1 MERMKIKG
9 HCFEVNSADGW
20 NTACPTH
27 PILLCL
33 CCKANGAWAAS
44 FPQRANKRDLIQTK
58 AAEDKQGEEI
68 QWKLGKEK
76 QKEIGR
82 QY

>member
-1 MERMKIKG
+1 MKIKG
-9 HCFEVNSADGW
+9 LQVNSADGW
-20 NTACPTH
+20 NTTGLTC

-33 CCKANGAWAAS
+33 CCKANGAWTTS
-44 FPQRANKRDLIQTK
+44 LPQRANKRDLIQTK

-68 QWKLGKEK
+68 QWEPGKEK